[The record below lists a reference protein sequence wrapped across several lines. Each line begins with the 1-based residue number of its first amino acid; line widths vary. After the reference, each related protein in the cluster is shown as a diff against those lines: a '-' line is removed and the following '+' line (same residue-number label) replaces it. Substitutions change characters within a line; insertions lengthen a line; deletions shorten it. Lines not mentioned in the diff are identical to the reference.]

1 MYSAQ
6 VHQLICWSVAYWY
19 VYSDVTNVAWDLQT
33 VIVYYREKEEVGRL
47 KETHNEEEF
56 FTNLP
61 REFRVMLTHIKSLSY
76 FDTPDYELLS
86 NVFLQAMNRLG
97 EFILL
102 S

>member
-1 MYSAQ
+1 M
-6 VHQLICWSVAYWY
+6 
-19 VYSDVTNVAWDLQT
+19 
-33 VIVYYREKEEVGRL
+33 IVYYREKEEVGRL

-97 EFILL
+97 EFVLHCYHDICFMPNGIKSYLEL